1 MDIIQLSN
9 QPVNITEWFKHEEF
23 SPYPEGARDKTKLY
37 CPTPSPYPFLKAD
50 HQYLFKRSSD
60 KYPEQFWVEV
70 LAYRLGRQMTVS
82 VPPAFVAYDRNE
94 NQSAALIEWFLV
106 PRERSMPGGDYCQR
120 YIPDFDR
127 KKGKQHNFETV
138 LQIFNGLQIANPTV
152 NIAWKTYW
160 AKTFLFDA
168 LIGNTDRHQD
178 NWEIIESFELIDGQ
192 IPNLKKIRIS
202 PVFDNGTSMGHEI
215 RAIDFQKYDDKNTL
229 ERYVLK
235 GTHHMKWSL
244 SDVTCMKRGVKH
256 DEMLAKFIELYPE
269 TCQIML
275 DCLYKVS
282 DEFFKK
288 VLGELVEF
296 NVPVKLSTERANF
309 MLKLLTRRHQ
319 HLLHQLEK

>member
-9 QPVNITEWFKHEEF
+9 QPVNITDWFKHEEF

-37 CPTPSPYPFLKAD
+37 CPTPSPYPFLKAEQ
-50 HQYLFKRSSD
+50 QYLFKRSSD
-60 KYPEQFWVEV
+60 KYPEQFWVEI
-70 LAYRLGRQMTVS
+70 LAYRLGSQMTVP
-82 VPPAFVAYDRNE
+82 VPPAFVAYDCNE
-94 NQSAALIEWFLV
+94 NQAAALIEWFLLLG
-106 PRERSMPGGDYCQR
+106 ERSTPGGDYCQR

-138 LQIFNGLQIANPTV
+138 SYIFNALQVANSTV

-160 AKTFLFDA
+160 AKAFLFDA

-178 NWEIIESFELIDGQ
+178 NWEVIESSELIDGQ
-192 IPNLKKIRIS
+192 ISNFKKIRTS

-215 RAIDFQKYDDKNTL
+215 RASDFQKYEDKNIL

-244 SDVTCMKRGVKH
+244 SDVSCMKRGMQH
-256 DEMLAKFIELYPE
+256 NEILAKFIELYPE
-269 TCQIML
+269 ARQIML
-275 DCLYKVS
+275 DCLYKVN

-296 NVPVKLSTERANF
+296 DVSAKLTTERANF
-309 MLKLLTRRHQ
+309 MLKLLTLRHQ
-319 HLLHQLEK
+319 RLLNQLEK